1 MGRMRHVPASRWS
14 RAGKVAAL
22 AGAVAVTGSGCS
34 VHEVLRFGW
43 PVGVT
48 PEAEQMRE
56 LWTWTV
62 LAALA
67 VGVLVWG
74 LIFWSVAFHRKK
86 KDDDELPRQF
96 QYNVPLELFAV
107 VLPTIMV
114 CVLFFF
120 TATTEVSVL
129 AEEENP
135 DVTVDVTAFQWNWEF
150 QYPEEKAPGGEPVST
165 VGSSTEIPLLVLPTD
180 RSIEFKLKATDVIHS
195 FWVPELLFKRDVM
208 PRPKKNN
215 QDNTF
220 QVSSI
225 DREGA
230 FVGRCAE
237 LCGTYHS
244 AMNFEVRAI
253 SPDKYEEYIELRKQ
267 INPDTGALYTPS
279 EALAKMDCGRLCTP
293 YAVTTRPFVTDRTAG
308 SAVG

>member
-1 MGRMRHVPASRWS
+1 MSRIVRVPASRRWK
-14 RAGKVAAL
+14 AGKIAVL
-22 AGAVAVTGSGCS
+22 VVAVAVSVTGCS
-34 VHEVLRFGW
+34 TSEVLRFGW
-43 PVGVT
+43 PVGIT
-48 PEAEQMRE
+48 PEAERMRE
-56 LWTWTV
+56 LWTWSV

-120 TATTEVSVL
+120 TATTEVDVL
-129 AEEENP
+129 AKEEDP
-135 DVTVDVTAFQWNWEF
+135 DITVDVVAFQWNWEF
-150 QYPEEKAPGGEPVST
+150 RYPDEKTPDGEPVST
-165 VGSSTEIPLLVLPTD
+165 VGSSTEIPLLVLPTGK
-180 RSIEFKLKATDVIHS
+180 RIQFNIEATDVIHS

-208 PRPKKNN
+208 PRPEKNN
-215 QDNTF
+215 QDNEF
-220 QVSSI
+220 QVTSI
-225 DREGA
+225 DEEGA

-244 AMNFEVRAI
+244 VMNFELRAL
-253 SPDKYEEYIELRKQ
+253 SPANYDEYMQLRRQ
-267 INPDTGALYTPS
+267 INSDTGVPYTAG
-279 EALAKMDCGRLCTP
+279 EALAAMDCGELCSP
-293 YAVTTRPFVTDRTAG
+293 DATTTKPFVTDRVAR
-308 SAVG
+308 SASG

>member
-1 MGRMRHVPASRWS
+1 MGRKRHVPASRWS
-14 RAGKVAAL
+14 RAGKIAAL
-22 AGAVAVTGSGCS
+22 AGAVAVTVSGCS
-34 VHEVLRFGW
+34 VDEVLRFGW
-43 PVGVT
+43 PVGIT

-86 KDDDELPRQF
+86 KGDDELPRQF

-129 AEEENP
+129 AEEKDP
-135 DVTVDVTAFQWNWEF
+135 DVTVDVVAFQWNWEF
-150 QYPEEKAPGGEPVST
+150 TYPEEQNAEGEAVST

-180 RSIEFKLKATDVIHS
+180 RRIQFNLESTDVIHS

-208 PRPKKNN
+208 PRPEKNN

-220 QVSSI
+220 QISTI
-225 DREGA
+225 DKEGA

-244 AMNFEVRAI
+244 VMNFELRAL
-253 SPDKYEEYIELRKQ
+253 SPDKYEEYIRLRKQ
-267 INPDTGALYTPS
+267 VNPETQAPYTAS
-279 EALAKMDCGRLCTP
+279 EALEAMNCGELCAPFAT
-293 YAVTTRPFVTDRTAG
+293 TTRPFVTDRTAG

>member
-1 MGRMRHVPASRWS
+1 MGRKRHVPASRWS
-14 RAGKVAAL
+14 RAGKIAAL
-22 AGAVAVTGSGCS
+22 AGAVAVTVSGCS
-34 VHEVLRFGW
+34 VDEVLRFGW
-43 PVGVT
+43 PVGIT

-86 KDDDELPRQF
+86 KGDDELPRQF

-129 AEEENP
+129 AEEKDP
-135 DVTVDVTAFQWNWEF
+135 DVTVDVVAFQWNWEF
-150 QYPEEKAPGGEPVST
+150 KYPEEQNAEGEAVST

-180 RSIEFKLKATDVIHS
+180 RRIQFNLESTDVIHS
-195 FWVPELLFKRDVM
+195 FWVPELLFKRDVF
-208 PRPKKNN
+208 PRPEKNN

-220 QVSSI
+220 QVTSI
-225 DREGA
+225 DKEGA

-244 AMNFEVRAI
+244 VMNFELRAL
-253 SPDKYEEYIELRKQ
+253 SPDKYEEYIRLRKQ
-267 INPDTGALYTPS
+267 VNPDTQAPYTAS
-279 EALAKMDCGRLCTP
+279 EALEEMNCGELCAPFAT
-293 YAVTTRPFVTDRTAG
+293 TTRPFVTDRTAG